1 MTRRVH
7 PRLRSLATAALVA
20 LGLVMTGCSGSDA
33 EVAPLAPT
41 EEATA
46 TASPAATQ
54 PPGATST
61 AAPTSTPTATTSV
74 PEPRFDDVIAST
86 ALIPIEELDRVE
98 FSSVGGTAIL
108 PIEVPPQSEYGIGL
122 SGRYQLGDR
131 GMVFYYATG
140 NRGGFWMRNTH
151 IDLDI
156 AFVDFD
162 LQITDILQMEADTMT
177 IHSPDALYLA
187 AIEAPLGWYGTASIG
202 PGDNVRFLFDI
213 EAALAAAGDAD

>member
-1 MTRRVH
+1 MT
-7 PRLRSLATAALVA
+7 A
-20 LGLVMTGCSGSDA
+20 CSGSDA

-41 EEATA
+41 EEPTA
-46 TASPAATQ
+46 TASPTTTTT
-54 PPGATST
+54 P
-61 AAPTSTPTATTSV
+61 STPTATTSA
-74 PEPRFDDVIAST
+74 PEPRFDDVFAST

-108 PIEVPPQSEYGIGL
+108 PIEVPPRSEYGIGL
-122 SGRYQLGDR
+122 SGRYQLGGR
-131 GMVFYYATG
+131 GMVFYYAAG

-162 LQITDILQMEADTMT
+162 LQIIDILQMEADTMT

-187 AIEAPLGWYGTASIG
+187 AIEAPLGWYETASIG
-202 PGDNVRFLFDI
+202 PGDSVRFLFDI